1 MNWLGRLG
9 LSRSPARVAPVGFGH
24 TACLA
29 AIHESAFAR
38 PWGAEDFEAFLIDP
52 AVRLD
57 GLFFGRDPDP
67 SGFVLSRRV
76 LDEAEILSVAL
87 HRTKR
92 GRGHSRILMTHH
104 LQALGYA
111 GIRTVHL
118 EVEEGNDP
126 ALALYG
132 RLGFEPCGN
141 RPGYYARPDGSR
153 ASAISMTLALSPSG
167 RQPAS

>member
-9 LSRSPARVAPVGFGH
+9 LSRAPARVAPVGFGH

-38 PWGAEDFEAFLIDP
+38 PWGVEDFEAFLVDP

-67 SGFVLSRRV
+67 GGFVLSRRV

-92 GRGHSRILMTHH
+92 GRGHSRILMAHH

-111 GIRTVHL
+111 GVGTVHL

-126 ALALYG
+126 ALALYR
-132 RLGFEPCGN
+132 RLGFEPSGK

-153 ASAISMTLALSPSG
+153 ASAISMTLLLRPPSPS
-167 RQPAS
+167 PSA